1 MGLKKI
7 GLLLIVLWMSCPLL
21 QSQVKD
27 NIRTVVIDAGHGG
40 HDPGCLGTK
49 SKEKDVAL
57 SVALK
62 VGKLISD
69 KHSDVKVI
77 YTRSTDVF
85 VELFRRAQ
93 IANNQH
99 ADLFIS
105 IHCNASES
113 KTARGTETYVM
124 GLHRTA
130 SNLEVA
136 KKENSAI
143 LLEKNYENN
152 YEGFDPTSPETN
164 IIFSLYTAA
173 YLKNSSLLA
182 SKVQN
187 NLIAVNHFPDRKVQ
201 QAGYWVLYKVAMP
214 SILIEL
220 GFLTTPEEEAFL
232 IQPEKQDLMAQ
243 AIANAFTSYKN
254 DLKNDKTQDN
264 DSKPTPS
271 IDTTSKQENPRVE
284 KPRVEKPRVE
294 KPVVKADSI
303 VYRIQFCTSS
313 TNLDI
318 SDKQFAGLKKV
329 QKYKENNIWKY
340 TTESSS
346 SYNEILGLLPAV
358 KKSYPDAFM
367 VAFKNNEKI
376 SISEARRLQ
385 K

>member
-1 MGLKKI
+1 
-7 GLLLIVLWMSCPLL
+7 
-21 QSQVKD
+21 
-27 NIRTVVIDAGHGG
+27 
-40 HDPGCLGTK
+40 
-49 SKEKDVAL
+49 
-57 SVALK
+57 
-62 VGKLISD
+62 
-69 KHSDVKVI
+69 
-77 YTRSTDVF
+77 
-85 VELFRRAQ
+85 
-93 IANNQH
+93 
-99 ADLFIS
+99 
-105 IHCNASES
+105 
-113 KTARGTETYVM
+113 
-124 GLHRTA
+124 
-130 SNLEVA
+130 
-136 KKENSAI
+136 
-143 LLEKNYENN
+143 
-152 YEGFDPTSPETN
+152 
-164 IIFSLYTAA
+164 
-173 YLKNSSLLA
+173 
-182 SKVQN
+182 
-187 NLIAVNHFPDRKVQ
+187 
-201 QAGYWVLYKVAMP
+201 
-214 SILIEL
+214 
-220 GFLTTPEEEAFL
+220 LTTPEEEAFL